1 MTIFNTIKRAI
12 RGAKAEGNDFL
23 TEAEKDKLIE
33 MIKELD

>member
-1 MTIFNTIKRAI
+1 MTKYNIIKRAI
-12 RGAKAEGNDFL
+12 RGAKSEGNDFL